1 MKRQY
6 KDYLTKLLLK
16 VSFLLCVGISM
27 FTNANAQ
34 TPLSS
39 IKGTLLDATTH
50 KPIEFT
56 TITLLTSKD
65 SVLVKGVLSD
75 TLGQFVFTNVATG
88 NYVLV
93 YSSVEYTKT
102 KQAIEVNDSRSTVD
116 LGKIELAQATQLLGE
131 ITVSTQRLA
140 FQPTAEGVTINLN
153 NNLFKTSNN
162 VVDVLR
168 KSPSLQV
175 NDDGSLIMRNA
186 ITPKVLINGRDI
198 PMSKEELRN
207 YLSTLKPDEVES
219 IEVITNPSAK
229 YDAEYKGVVNIRLK
243 RDKEL
248 GLTGSVSTNFQQHKY
263 ASSSNNLNLVYKTQ
277 KVAYTARGGYS
288 SVSYFEDA
296 TTNQTLINGNKL
308 FTGLFVPNRNN
319 SLDYM
324 FGVDYYLT
332 KKQIIGGQ
340 FRVFQNKLDSPYTF
354 DIKLSDSEKVIQ
366 HIVSTSDVKT
376 ENNNY
381 TGNVYYEGNF
391 KAGTL
396 SFASSIVKYKNDQS
410 QLIQN
415 KSEESIENIRGNF
428 INDTRIVSA
437 QLDYRPA
444 FPKGKLDVGLKMAT
458 TDIDNDSKYQN
469 SLNNTWVNDAV
480 NSNKFLYSE
489 RNLAAYVSYANTF
502 KKASYMVGLRA
513 ENTETEGNSI
523 TLNDITK
530 RNYTK
535 WLPSLS
541 INIPINDNNNLSL
554 SYSKRLSRPSFSALN
569 PYVYIGGPYSSYR
582 GNQYL
587 IPITNHAYSF
597 NYYFRKVSFTANLGV
612 NYDDIQQ
619 VPHYDPTNNK
629 TVYRYE
635 NLASNK
641 YRGVE
646 IGLPITVNKW
656 WTMQYN
662 LKYYENDYAL
672 IFDLPYYQ
680 GTVNTKIQYGSISN
694 YHAFKLP
701 QGYNLSLT
709 GHWETGGGTAM
720 FDLKPKGY
728 INIGLQK
735 TFFKTLNTT
744 LNVNDIFR
752 TYVVNATSNRPDIIN
767 LVNTNK
773 FGSRYV
779 SLQISYAFGKSTY
792 NAKQVKNSAQEEEN
806 RAKR

>member
-1 MKRQY
+1 
-6 KDYLTKLLLK
+6 
-16 VSFLLCVGISM
+16 M

-34 TPLSS
+34 TPLST

-102 KQAIEVNDSRSTVD
+102 KQAIEINDSRSTVD

-415 KSEESIENIRGNF
+415 KSEETIENIRGNF

-444 FPKGKLDVGLKMAT
+444 FPKGKLDVGLKMAI

-541 INIPINDNNNLSL
+541 VNIPINDNNNLSL

-597 NYYFRKVSFTANLGV
+597 SYYFRKVSFTANLGV

-735 TFFKTLNTT
+735 TLFKTLNTT